1 MMGPVAPRVGGRVVG
16 MTGGTAACWTEAIAA
31 CCLGTAAEASAAE
44 GTASSVAAVDSA
56 ASLFGETGASTVGT
70 ASAFAAAAA
79 GTETAASSAVAAG
92 RAIAGGVSTS
102 AGGWTLSCPARPSW
116 PPPSGSW
123 TTGRRGR
130 AS

>member
-1 MMGPVAPRVGGRVVG
+1 MRAPAVPRVGERVVG
-16 MTGGTAACWTEAIAA
+16 TTGGTAACWTEAIAA

-70 ASAFAAAAA
+70 ASAFAAAA

-92 RAIAGGVSTS
+92 REIAGGVSTS
-102 AGGWTLSCPARPSW
+102 AGGWTLSCPALPSW
-116 PPPSGSW
+116 PPPGGSW